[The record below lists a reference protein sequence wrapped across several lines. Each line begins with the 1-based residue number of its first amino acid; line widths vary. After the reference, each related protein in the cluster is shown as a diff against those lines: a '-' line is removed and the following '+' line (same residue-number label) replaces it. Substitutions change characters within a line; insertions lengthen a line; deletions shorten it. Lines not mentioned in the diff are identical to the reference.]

1 MYNGRVGLWEE
12 LVFSKKKKKK
22 ENHTNTQRS
31 VVKHLVCTL

>member
-22 ENHTNTQRS
+22 TTQTH
-31 VVKHLVCTL
+31 KGLL

>member
-12 LVFSKKKKKK
+12 LVFSKTRKKK
-22 ENHTNTQRS
+22 NHTNTQRS

>member
-12 LVFSKKKKKK
+12 LVFSKTRK

>member
-22 ENHTNTQRS
+22 KTTQTH
-31 VVKHLVCTL
+31 KGLL

>member
-12 LVFSKKKKKK
+12 LVFSKTRKK
-22 ENHTNTQRS
+22 NHTNTQRS